1 MTEKLLML
9 KLKKERIV
17 LMSKLFGD
25 MGNMLKQAEQ
35 FQSQIKKI
43 QEELAHKIVEASSG
57 GGMVTVKANGRQ
69 EILSVTIDPEI
80 IKQND
85 IEMLQSLIA
94 AATNEALKQ
103 AQSLAQ
109 SEIGKL
115 TGGLNLPGL
124 L

>member
-1 MTEKLLML
+1 
-9 KLKKERIV
+9 
-17 LMSKLFGD
+17 MSKLFED
-25 MGNMLKQAEQ
+25 MPTMLKQAQQ

-43 QEELAHKIVEASSG
+43 QEELEQKIVEASSG
-57 GGMVTVKANGRQ
+57 GGMVTVKVNGRQ
-69 EILSVTIDPEI
+69 EILSVTIDPKI

-85 IEMLQSLIA
+85 VEMLQSLVV

-103 AQSLAQ
+103 SQLLAQ
-109 SEIGKL
+109 NEIGKL